1 MDADPRRPMRVQ
13 IFIPTFNRS
22 AQLQKAVASVLGQVS
37 RTGVEVVVLDNHSSD
52 DTPAAMAALMAA
64 DHRVKLVRHPRN
76 LGMMANFNAIQGLVD
91 GDFFAVLT
99 DDDEYESC
107 FVETALQCFDQ
118 YPSAG
123 FVACN
128 APTRVDGRIT
138 KSQMDHW
145 RPGFYESGSA
155 VGKCLFGHYPLVT
168 NCLFRKEAK
177 GDFHF
182 VDKLG
187 IVSDGL
193 LLTCMFAKYD
203 AVVSKTVTGYWD
215 NHGGNATALHPL
227 DPVGLVDAS
236 ITEARLY
243 REFCRRNGIPVRAR
257 LLSWLKQALTVL
269 VAADKSSFGHI
280 HSRSLMRQRF
290 GWPSTMVLGGLHGL
304 RLIRVCLW
312 GLATGRRWHKGW
324 VARRDST
331 RP

>member
-1 MDADPRRPMRVQ
+1 MRVQ
-13 IFIPTFNRS
+13 VFIPTFNRS
-22 AQLQKAVASVLGQVS
+22 SQLLKAVSSALGQAS
-37 RTGVEVVVLDNHSSD
+37 RVGLEVIVLDNHSSD
-52 DTPAAMAALMAA
+52 DTPAVMTSIMTS
-64 DHRVKLVRHPRN
+64 DPRVKLVRHPRN
-76 LGMMANFNAIQGLVD
+76 IGMMANFNAIRGLID

-118 YPSAG
+118 FPSAS

-128 APTRVDGRIT
+128 APTRVGGRIT

-145 RPGFYESGSA
+145 RPGFHEAGSA

-168 NCLFRKEAK
+168 NCLFRAQVKD
-177 GDFHF
+177 DFHF

-203 AVVSKTVTGYWD
+203 AVVTKTVTGYWD

-236 ITEARLY
+236 ITEARVY
-243 REFCRRNGIPVRAR
+243 REFCHRNGIPVRGR
-257 LLSWLKQALTVL
+257 LLSWLKQTLTVL
-269 VAADKSSFGHI
+269 VAADKSSFWHI
-280 HSRSLMRQRF
+280 YSRSLMRQRF
-290 GWPSTMVLGGLHGL
+290 SWPSTMVLGSLHAL

-312 GLATGRRWHKGW
+312 GLATGRRWHNEW
-324 VARRDST
+324 VARRNST
-331 RP
+331 QP

>member
-1 MDADPRRPMRVQ
+1 MRLPPRVQ
-13 IFIPTFNRS
+13 VFIPTYNRS
-22 AQLQKAVASVLGQVS
+22 AQLYKAVSSVLGQTS
-37 RTGVEVVVLDNHSSD
+37 STEVQVIVLDNYSSD
-52 DTPAAMAALMAA
+52 DTPAVMASLMTS

-76 LGMMANFNAIQGLVD
+76 MGMMANFNAIQHLVD

-99 DDDEYESC
+99 DDDEYKSC
-107 FVETALQCFDQ
+107 FVETALECFDR
-118 YPSAG
+118 YPSAS

-128 APTRVDGRIT
+128 APKRIEGRVT
-138 KSQMDHW
+138 KSQLDHW
-145 RPGFYESGSA
+145 RLGFYERGSA

-168 NCLFRKEAK
+168 NCLFRAQAK
-177 GDFHF
+177 DDFHF

-203 AVVSKTVTGYWD
+203 AVVTKTVTGYWD
-215 NHGGNATALHPL
+215 NHGGNASALHAL
-227 DPVGLVDAS
+227 DPAGLVDAA

-243 REFCRRNGIPVRAR
+243 REFCHRNGIPVRGR
-257 LLSWLKQALTVL
+257 LPSWLKQALTVL

-280 HSRSLMRQRF
+280 HSQSLMQERF
-290 GWPSTMVLGGLHGL
+290 GRPSTMVLEGLHGL

-312 GLATGRRWHKGW
+312 GLATGRWWHKGW

-331 RP
+331 QP